1 MQAPPPVQAGAAG
14 QAESADI
21 LYVEDDAALRKAS
34 SELLREEGFRVA
46 EVGDG
51 AAALAYLGQG
61 YRPSLVIL
69 DLQMPVMG
77 GYEFIARLRN
87 DPSLAETP
95 VFVVSAS
102 APPGAP
108 AGPDGVVASL
118 SKPFKIEEL
127 FSYVWRFARRRDH

>member
-14 QAESADI
+14 QAESAEI
-21 LYVEDDAALRKAS
+21 LYVEDDAARREAS

-61 YRPSLVIL
+61 HRPSLVIL

-87 DPSLAETP
+87 DPNLAETP
-95 VFVVSAS
+95 VFVVSAFALS
-102 APPGAP
+102 GP

-127 FSYVWRFARRRDH
+127 

>member
-1 MQAPPPVQAGAAG
+1 MQAGVAG

-21 LYVEDDAALRKAS
+21 LYVEDDVALREAS

-61 YRPSLVIL
+61 RRPSLVIL

-95 VFVVSAS
+95 VFVVSGFV
-102 APPGAP
+102 PPV
-108 AGPDGVVASL
+108 GPDGVVASL

-127 FSYVWRFARRRDH
+127 FSCVWRFARRRDY

>member
-1 MQAPPPVQAGAAG
+1 MQAPPPVQAGAG
-14 QAESADI
+14 QAESVDI
-21 LYVEDDAALRKAS
+21 LYVEDDAALREAS

-46 EVGDG
+46 EVEDG

-61 YRPSLVIL
+61 HRPSLVIL
-69 DLQMPVMG
+69 DLQMPVMS

-95 VFVVSAS
+95 VFVVSAF
-102 APPGAP
+102 APSEAP
-108 AGPDGVVASL
+108 VGPDGVVASL